1 MKSIVRNIH
10 KYLSFLISLQLLL
23 WTVSGIYFAFN
34 KIEMVRGEQYILS
47 HSYAVDLSQIN
58 LNIAEA
64 ENVRLSKRLNEEII
78 IITKDIGNEYLD
90 IKGNSLDKLS
100 TDAALKI
107 VGNKTTLKPLNV
119 EEIKM
124 EKNGSEYRGRPL
136 PLYKVTSKNKAN
148 EKINVY
154 LNVFSGEILAIR
166 SAQWRVWDLMWGFH
180 IIDWQ
185 ERDNINNFLLK
196 MFSILALISSLTGL
210 LLFFKVDFKK

>member
-1 MKSIVRNIH
+1 MKSIVRNVH
-10 KYLSFLISLQLLL
+10 KYLSFSISLQLLL

-47 HSYAVDLSQIN
+47 YSYAVDLSQIN

-210 LLFFKVDFKK
+210 LLFFKVDIKK

>member
-78 IITKDIGNEYLD
+78 IITKDLGNEYLD

>member
-1 MKSIVRNIH
+1 MKSIVRNVH
-10 KYLSFLISLQLLL
+10 KYLSFSISLQLLL

-47 HSYAVDLSQIN
+47 QSYAVDLSQIN
-58 LNIAEA
+58 FNIPEA
-64 ENVRLSKRLNEEII
+64 ENVRLSKRFNEEII
-78 IITKDIGNEYLD
+78 IITKDIGKEYLD
-90 IKGNSLDKLS
+90 IKGNSLNKLS
-100 TDAALKI
+100 TDEALKI

-124 EKNGSEYRGRPL
+124 EKNGSEYRGRSL
-136 PLYKVTSKNKAN
+136 PLYKVTSKNKEN

-166 SAQWRVWDLMWGFH
+166 STQWRIWDLMWGFH

-196 MFSILALISSLTGL
+196 IFSILALISSLTGL
-210 LLFFKVDFKK
+210 LLFFKVDIKK

>member
-107 VGNKTTLKPLNV
+107 VGNKTALKPLNV

-166 SAQWRVWDLMWGFH
+166 STQWRVWDLMWGFH

>member
-1 MKSIVRNIH
+1 MKSIVRNVH
-10 KYLSFLISLQLLL
+10 KYLSFSISLQLLL

-34 KIEMVRGEQYILS
+34 KIEMVRGEQYILTQ
-47 HSYAVDLSQIN
+47 SYAVDLSQIN
-58 LNIAEA
+58 LNIPEA
-64 ENVRLSKRLNEEII
+64 ENVRLSKRFNEEII
-78 IITKDIGNEYLD
+78 IITKDIGKEYLD
-90 IKGNSLDKLS
+90 IKGNSLNKLS
-100 TDAALKI
+100 TDEALQI

-136 PLYKVTSKNKAN
+136 PLYKVISKNKAN

-196 MFSILALISSLTGL
+196 IFSILALISSLTGL
-210 LLFFKVDFKK
+210 LLFFKVDIKK

>member
-34 KIEMVRGEQYILS
+34 KIEMVRGEQYVLS

-107 VGNKTTLKPLNV
+107 VGNKTALKPLNV

-136 PLYKVTSKNKAN
+136 PLYKVTSKNKEN

-166 SAQWRVWDLMWGFH
+166 STQWRVWDLMWGFH

>member
-1 MKSIVRNIH
+1 MKSIVRNVH
-10 KYLSFLISLQLLL
+10 KYLSFSISLQLLL

-47 HSYAVDLSQIN
+47 YSYAVDLSQIN

-90 IKGNSLDKLS
+90 IKGNLLDKLS

-210 LLFFKVDFKK
+210 LLFFKVDIKK

>member
-119 EEIKM
+119 EEIKI

-136 PLYKVTSKNKAN
+136 PLYKVTSKNKEN

-166 SAQWRVWDLMWGFH
+166 STQWRVWDLMWGFH

>member
-1 MKSIVRNIH
+1 MKSIVRNVH
-10 KYLSFLISLQLLL
+10 KYLSFSISLQLLL

-64 ENVRLSKRLNEEII
+64 ENVRLSKRLNEKII

-210 LLFFKVDFKK
+210 LLFFKVDIKK

>member
-1 MKSIVRNIH
+1 MKSIVRNVH
-10 KYLSFLISLQLLL
+10 KYLSFSISLQLLL

-47 HSYAVDLSQIN
+47 YSYAVDLSQIN

-124 EKNGSEYRGRPL
+124 EKNGSEYRERPL

-210 LLFFKVDFKK
+210 LLFFKVDIKK

>member
-34 KIEMVRGEQYILS
+34 KIEMVRGEQYVLS

-107 VGNKTTLKPLNV
+107 VGNKTALKPLNV

-166 SAQWRVWDLMWGFH
+166 STQWRVWDLMWGFH